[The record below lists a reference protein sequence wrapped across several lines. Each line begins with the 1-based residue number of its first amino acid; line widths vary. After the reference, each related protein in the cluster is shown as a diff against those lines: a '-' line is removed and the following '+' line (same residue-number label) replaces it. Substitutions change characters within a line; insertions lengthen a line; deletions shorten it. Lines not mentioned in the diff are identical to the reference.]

1 VLASRGQVVVVG
13 NDVVKRLKYMDLA
26 DGLESD
32 LVDLGEIGLD
42 KLGRLDGSALER
54 ALRRVRADAAR
65 PQDALAGFNSA
76 L

>member
-1 VLASRGQVVVVG
+1 MILPVSGRCRHDVG
-13 NDVVKRLKYMDLA
+13 DYVDLA

-42 KLGRLDGSALER
+42 NLPHLDSSVLER
-54 ALRRVRADAAR
+54 ALRRVRDDAAR